1 MFTTLLLTT
10 FFGYIVTLGYEAA
23 SCLDKNHFLHES
35 KKEDISKIEQDIFE
49 LETDLLG
56 LYKKK
61 YDLKD
66 LAASFYP
73 LFPKFN
79 TDYESNSE
87 NQLNHPRSIGG
98 PPGVPWLESLLNTYN
113 DYKRSKN
120 TPAGFPWK
128 KTVDIFNKNETPK
141 KPILS
146 PSKIDISQKLQSL
159 NALLK
164 DYEKKE
170 AKTTDLVGEKI
181 IGNILP
187 EDDKISATEEN
198 LLDKLFKSIK
208 ESR

>member
-1 MFTTLLLTT
+1 MSFLRLQNQNLN
-10 FFGYIVTLGYEAA
+10 GNDAA

-49 LETDLLG
+49 LDTDLLG
-56 LYKKK
+56 LYNRKS
-61 YDLKD
+61 DLKD

-73 LFPKFN
+73 LFPKSN
-79 TDYESNSE
+79 TDFESNSA
-87 NQLNHPRSIGG
+87 NQLNQPRSIGG

-128 KTVDIFNKNETPK
+128 KTVDIINKNETPK

-146 PSKIDISQKLQSL
+146 PSKIDISQRLQSL

-170 AKTTDLVGEKI
+170 ASSTGLVKEKK

-187 EDDKISATEEN
+187 ADDKISATEEN
-198 LLDKLFKSIK
+198 LLDKLFKLVK